1 MQPLVEILFGK
12 RVLGGS
18 SGTGGKYYH
27 KYGPDRSGNPKSD
40 MELSSSRNNKARRK
54 TADYEDGLR
63 TLDTKGSEETI
74 LRQGQDQGQAQ
85 AQMGSKNPYN
95 GGIVRTDV
103 FAVSYETDSE
113 LERAR

>member
-1 MQPLVEILFGK
+1 MQPLVELLFGK

-18 SGTGGKYYH
+18 SGPSGKYYH
-27 KYGPDRSGNPKSD
+27 KYGPDRSGNVKSD
-40 MELSSSRNNKARRK
+40 MELSSSRNNARRK
-54 TADYEDGLR
+54 NADYEDGLR

-85 AQMGSKNPYN
+85 VQMGSKNPYS
-95 GGIVRTDV
+95 GGIIRTDV

-113 LERAR
+113 LERTR